1 MEVIIRYSSGEEAFQ
16 EALPEGSYEFFEDM
30 GYGFGIIGLP
40 SEELPAL
47 YSIPLI
53 EDIEISKE
61 TAADSRGAMSASCV
75 RLAQNENGFSLG
87 GKDVL
92 VGIVD
97 TGIDYTHPDFRDGEG
112 KTRIMYFWDQ
122 QGTGSPPEGFS
133 FGREYTAGELDEALF
148 SPSPFSRVP
157 PLDIRGHGTA
167 VAGIAAGGGRGDS
180 AARGV
185 APEAGLIGVRVRTRG
200 GDFSLTTD
208 LMRGLRYAINKARLL
223 KMPIAINLSYGLNHG
238 SHRGDTL
245 FEEYIDRICS
255 DWKNAV
261 AVPAGNEGG
270 AGHHFSGN
278 IASYESLDI
287 DFFVSPGL
295 ERLYLC
301 LYKDF
306 CDILSAGLILPGGIS
321 AGTVDIRLPL
331 RSFSRGDLRI
341 TSASSMPTRYSP
353 LQELFFDIR
362 SVSGMI
368 TPGLWRLRLI
378 ASEVVAGRFDVWL
391 PTVEEVTGGT
401 YFAFAD
407 EEITMTIPSCARRVI
422 SVSGYND
429 SIGSFGEFSGRGG
442 SLPEKTVMP
451 DIAAPAV
458 AITAPRAG
466 GGYDT
471 FTGTSFAS
479 PFAAGSAALMLEWA
493 VVSGRAP
500 FLYGEALKAYLRLGA
515 RRDGFRS
522 YPDPLWGYGRL
533 CIDAS
538 LRYMRD
544 TIPERRS

>member
-1 MEVIIRYSSGEEAFQ
+1 MEVIIRYSSGEEALLQ
-16 EALPEGSYEFFEDM
+16 ALPEGSYEFFEDI
-30 GYGFGIIGLP
+30 GYGFGIISIPGDDL
-40 SEELPAL
+40 SVL
-47 YSIPLI
+47 YSVPLI
-53 EDIEISKE
+53 EDIEVSKE
-61 TAADSRGAMSASCV
+61 AAADSRGAMSASCV
-75 RLAQNENGFSLG
+75 RLAQNENGFFLT
-87 GKDVL
+87 GKGVL
-92 VGIVD
+92 VGVVD
-97 TGIDYTHPDFRDGEG
+97 TGMDYTHPDFRTPQGN
-112 KTRIMYFWDQ
+112 TRILYFWDQ
-122 QGTGSPPEGFS
+122 QGTGSPPEGFT
-133 FGREYTAGELDEALF
+133 FGAEYTAAELDAALS
-148 SPSPFSRVP
+148 SPSPFSVVP
-157 PLDIRGHGTA
+157 PLDNRGHGTA
-167 VAGIAAGGGRGDS
+167 VAGIAAGRGSGDS

-200 GDFSLTTD
+200 DDFSLTTD
-208 LMRGLRYAINKARLL
+208 LMRGLRYTINKARKL
-223 KMPIAINLSYGLNHG
+223 KMPVAINLSYGLNHG

-278 IASYESLDI
+278 ISSFESLDI

-295 ERLYLC
+295 YRVYLC

-306 CDILSAGLILPGGIS
+306 CDSLSAGLILPGGLS
-321 AGTVDIRLPL
+321 AGTVDIRLPIQ
-331 RSFSRGDLRI
+331 SFSRGDIRI
-341 TSASSMPTRYSP
+341 TSSCSLPTRYSP
-353 LQELFFDIR
+353 LQEIFFDIR

-368 TPGLWRLRLI
+368 TPGLWRLRLV

-391 PTVEEVTGGT
+391 PTIEEVSGGT

-407 EEITMTIPSCARRVI
+407 EEVTMTIPSCARKVI

-429 SIGSFGEFSGRGG
+429 SIGSFGDFSGRGG
-442 SLPEKTVMP
+442 SLPEKTVIP

-466 GGYDT
+466 GGYDS
-471 FTGTSFAS
+471 FTGTSFAA
-479 PFAAGSAALMLEWA
+479 PFVAGSAALMLEWA

-500 FLYGEALKAYLRLGA
+500 YLYGESLKAYLRLGA
-515 RRDGFRS
+515 LRDGFRS